1 MTQGPIVHE
10 GKDWSWH
17 RIDSVQ
23 APQAAALIRDQP
35 ELKRWYEGLAER
47 TTNATGMRTHAGE
60 HNALYGSLVVRR
72 DGDTLEQ
79 RSIFHYYLT
88 REMLVTIGFDPHQLC
103 LTTETELRAKLDSCD
118 SSLDGFF
125 LLLGESLDRYLDGM
139 DRLEEELFRL
149 ESEMRERNGM
159 RVLDNIMNCR
169 YDLLHWS
176 SLTLPIRECAVAVR
190 EVFLDEV
197 DESVEYKRTQLRLER
212 LTMLERHYAQQVETL
227 LRIDDSIGSVRGN
240 EIMKTLTV
248 FTAVVT
254 PVMALGALWGMNFKA
269 MPELE
274 WPWGYAAALA
284 LIAIG
289 TIAVYAYL
297 YSKGWT
303 GELLKSTRK
312 KSKR

>member
-1 MTQGPIVHE
+1 MTQGPVVHE
-10 GKDWSWH
+10 GKDWIWH

-23 APQAAALIRDQP
+23 APQTAALVRDQP
-35 ELKRWYEGLAER
+35 ELKRWCEGLAER
-47 TTNATGMRTHAGE
+47 STNATGMRTHAGE
-60 HNALYGSLVVRR
+60 HNALYGSIVVRR

-88 REMLVTIGFDPHQLC
+88 REMLVTIGFDTDQLC
-103 LTTETELRAKLDSCD
+103 TTTETELRAKLDSCD

-125 LLLGESLDRYLDGM
+125 LLLGETLDRYLEGM
-139 DRLEEELFRL
+139 DRLEEELFHL
-149 ESEMRERNGM
+149 ESEMREHNGM
-159 RVLDNIMNCR
+159 RVLSRIMDCR
-169 YDLLHWS
+169 YDLLHGS
-176 SLTLPIRECAVAVR
+176 SLSLPIRECTAAVR
-190 EVFLDEV
+190 EVFDDEA
-197 DESVEYKRTQLRLER
+197 EASVEYKRTQLRLER

-274 WPWGYAAALA
+274 WPWGYAAALT

-289 TIAVYAYL
+289 TIAVYGYL

-303 GELLKSTRK
+303 GELLKSARK